1 MADLGSVGLVD
12 VAKGAAMT
20 DHEIMNDIR
29 ERLIRMEERGIARD
43 ARLDRVD
50 TRMGQIEAITERF
63 RWWILGG
70 ITAAGTVG
78 GVASDTI
85 QNALK

>member
-1 MADLGSVGLVD
+1 MTEHEMMA
-12 VAKGAAMT
+12 
-20 DHEIMNDIR
+20 DIR
-29 ERLIRMEERGIARD
+29 ERLIRMEEQAKARD
-43 ARLDRVD
+43 SRLDRVEQRLSSMD
-50 TRMGQIEAITERF
+50 ILIERF

-85 QNALK
+85 TQALK

>member
-1 MADLGSVGLVD
+1 MDL
-12 VAKGAAMT
+12 AKGPAMT
-20 DHEIMNDIR
+20 EHEIMNDIR
-29 ERLIRMEERGIARD
+29 ERLIRMEERGTARD
-43 ARLDRVD
+43 ARLDRVE
-50 TRMGQIEAITERF
+50 TRMGQIEVITERF

-85 QNALK
+85 QHALK